1 MYRPHDGHLFP
12 DHTRSA
18 DSEANMH
25 CSLPVLCIY
34 EPLFSVRGCASR
46 APIACVRMQPY
57 RLAVEPAVNYLKH
70 EEAVV

>member
-1 MYRPHDGHLFP
+1 MYRPHDDHLFP
-12 DHTRSA
+12 GHTRSA
-18 DSEANMH
+18 DSEVNMH

-46 APIACVRMQPY
+46 APTACVRMQPY
-57 RLAVEPAVNYLKH
+57 RLAVELAINFLKH